1 MVVAALILAMLEPAS
16 RDVTVGR
23 PFQGRHR
30 GPERPALR
38 VSPRATVPATVV
50 QLEQAVQRDPENLTL
65 AADYRQLVIASGEFD
80 RSIGVFE
87 KLAKQKRSGP
97 NVHISLA
104 LAYVDKVPVA
114 GDIRRLY
121 LGRDAIGAA
130 TRAIER
136 EPSVIAYYIR
146 GLVNLYYNN
155 FIFKRIPRG
164 IADLEHALTLVTRE
178 TPLPLVARVYA
189 STGDGYWRLDDR
201 AKAREVWARGA
212 ERCRGDAGLTARLSR
227 DEQVVADTVSAALY
241 AGTRVDTTLRDIV
254 PPIRSTQ

>member
-1 MVVAALILAMLEPAS
+1 MLLALLLVFGPTHRSAPTAIVVGA
-16 RDVTVGR
+16 D
-23 PFQGRHR
+23 
-30 GPERPALR
+30 LR
-38 VSPRATVPATVV
+38 VRPDLTD
-50 QLEQAVQRDPENLTL
+50 LEQAVQRDPENLTL
-65 AADYRQLVIASGEFD
+65 AADYRQLVIASGDFD
-80 RSIGVFE
+80 RSIAVLE
-87 KLAKQKRSGP
+87 KLAKQKHTGP

-121 LGRDAIGAA
+121 LGRDAVGAA
-130 TRAIER
+130 TKSIER
-136 EPSVIAYYIR
+136 QPSVIAYYIR

-164 IADLEHALTLVTRE
+164 IADLEHALTLVTPE

-189 STGDGYWRLDDR
+189 SIGDGYWRLDDR
-201 AKAREVWARGA
+201 AKARGVWARGA

-227 DEQVVADTVSAALY
+227 DEKLVADTVSAALY

-254 PPIRSTQ
+254 PRIRSTQ